1 VVARIKRAAD
11 TILERQIGIAL
22 LLICIPIKAER
33 SKPALVS
40 REVQPRY
47 CLLAL
52 SLCELQLKSAPPW
65 WKVFNRGSITLD
77 QVAFILRAVFG
88 FDGRML
94 ALAHLI
100 DSEVSYSDRIAFARP
115 R

>member
-1 VVARIKRAAD
+1 MMA
-11 TILERQIGIAL
+11 
-22 LLICIPIKAER
+22 
-33 SKPALVS
+33 
-40 REVQPRY
+40 
-47 CLLAL
+47 
-52 SLCELQLKSAPPW
+52 
-65 WKVFNRGSITLD
+65 LD
-77 QVAFILRAVFG
+77 QVVFILRAGFG